1 MKLSNN
7 DLREMAKAKNVRFWE
22 IAEKMKISDPTM
34 TRLLRKELPKEEK
47 EKMIL
52 IINQIEKERSWSR
65 RNHNEWFK
73 LEKDCS

>member
-52 IINQIEKERSWSR
+52 IINQIEKERS
-65 RNHNEWFK
+65 
-73 LEKDCS
+73 